1 MSKLDKQRNGRNG
14 GSLPPLPKLRPRPG
28 LKPPVRFPPESTSPE
43 VTISDPT
50 IISIEGEIS
59 NEDNSDTT
67 QKAIAAYTP
76 SKNSSLSDSC
86 DNLCTK
92 SRTVSKTAKLEPE
105 TQLEFFSKH
114 ESPIQNVS
122 LESNSE
128 TSKIDTIT
136 TSSQSLSIENLT
148 PTCLPSS
155 IMHGYKKHISPQ
167 QKETETEIAHSLTK
181 LVCPPPMLGSTQI
194 TQRPPHYNTHKSS
207 TITAAIRSQ
216 SNFSLH
222 AEALQ
227 QKTEDQTG
235 DKTSRLLMKTD
246 CKGGRGG
253 RKRNGDGN
261 SSLVH
266 SIPKF
271 SEVVPKGGKMS
282 AVQKV
287 LQSRLLLKQR
297 EKHEKSLQ
305 QLTNGKTEV
314 LDQVRSQNNV
324 KSSLVLNSLFQVQ
337 PTPTMS
343 TPAKKPKFNNNC
355 SSDMNM
361 ARNSKFHN
369 IDLKA
374 SNILQNII
382 SLHEQNNESGSE
394 HFEPIDGETIS
405 LSHPKILK
413 VKTPDSLL
421 SMQSTKVFKS
431 ENNSAISVHGIEKAK
446 TETNGNELMHIPEN
460 INNRRK
466 SRKPSKR
473 EICRLVQEN
482 EVDNNEKECVLSS
495 TTISQNEQN
504 SDNVYNN
511 NTTMKSQIQHQHH
524 KNSSLMEEKPATV
537 HLSPE
542 VTITPTKMVVQRGEI
557 KINSDSSTTSGNAL
571 NGTKPRMKSRKPHD
585 SKSTKLSINQSQN
598 GANPIE
604 SHKEDMARPASND
617 VQRSH
622 TNKLAPILSPEEY
635 DERGLPSGYIYWP
648 TGNVF
653 VHPST
658 IPEHFLS
665 NSSIFGTPKN
675 NTPEDKNIEDKKEDT
690 ISNINHSK
698 YRRILPKSPPPCTKE
713 EGKTEILHH
722 SPKKVDSSSTASH
735 LQNNMLQFTR

>member
-1 MSKLDKQRNGRNG
+1 MSKLDHQRNGRNG
-14 GSLPPLPKLRPRPG
+14 SSLPPLPKLRPRPG

-67 QKAIAAYTP
+67 TKAISAYTP
-76 SKNSSLSDSC
+76 SKNSSPSDSC
-86 DNLCTK
+86 DSLCTK

-114 ESPIQNVS
+114 ESPIQNLS

-136 TSSQSLSIENLT
+136 TSSQSYSIDSLT
-148 PTCLPSS
+148 PTFLSSS
-155 IMHGYKKHISPQ
+155 IINGCNKYISPQ
-167 QKETETEIAHSLTK
+167 QKETETEIAHNLTK

-194 TQRPPHYNTHKSS
+194 TQRPSNYNTHRSS
-207 TITAAIRSQ
+207 ISTAAIGSQ

-222 AEALQ
+222 AEGLQ
-227 QKTEDQTG
+227 KRIEDHTE

-305 QLTNGKTEV
+305 QLANGKTIV

-324 KSSLVLNSLFQVQ
+324 NRSLVLNNLFQVQ
-337 PTPTMS
+337 PTPTVS
-343 TPAKKPKFNNNC
+343 TPVKKPKLNNNC
-355 SSDMNM
+355 SSDMSMDNKC
-361 ARNSKFHN
+361 NN

-382 SLHEQNNESGSE
+382 SLHEQNNDTGSE
-394 HFEPIDGETIS
+394 DFRPIDGETIS
-405 LSHPKILK
+405 LSHPKILQ

-431 ENNSAISVHGIEKAK
+431 ENNSAISVHRIDKAK
-446 TETNGNELMHIPEN
+446 TETNGNEVMHIPEN

-482 EVDNNEKECVLSS
+482 DVDNNEKECVLSS
-495 TTISQNEQN
+495 TKISQNEQN

-511 NTTMKSQIQHQHH
+511 NTTMRSQIQHQHH

-557 KINSDSSTTSGNAL
+557 KIKSDSSTTSGNAL
-571 NGTKPRMKSRKPHD
+571 NGPKPRMKSRKPHD
-585 SKSTKLSINQSQN
+585 SKSTKLSTNQSQN

-604 SHKEDMARPASND
+604 SHKEDMAKPACND
-617 VQRSH
+617 VQRNH

-635 DERGLPSGYIYWP
+635 DASGLPSGYIYWP

-675 NTPEDKNIEDKKEDT
+675 NTAEDKNIEDKKEDT
-690 ISNINHSK
+690 VSNINPLK
-698 YRRILPKSPPPCTKE
+698 YRRILPKSPPPCTRE

-722 SPKKVDSSSTASH
+722 SPKKVDSSLTASR